1 MIVAA
6 QFMVVLDIAI
16 VNVALPAIKGDL
28 HFAEGNLQWVI
39 SAYAILFGGVLLLGG
54 RLADVFGRR
63 RVFMIGLAVFS
74 ISSLLCG
81 LSWSEG
87 SLIAFR
93 ALQGLG
99 GALFAP
105 AGLSILMT
113 TFAEGAER
121 NRALGIW
128 GAASGSGGA
137 AGVLLGG
144 FLTSYLN
151 WSWVFFINVPVG
163 IAVIAAA
170 PLVLAESRGQGHRH
184 FDVAGATSV
193 TAGVMLLVYAM
204 TRATQEGWGSIAT
217 VSLLGA
223 SRRAARRLRRHRA
236 ALAGPAAA
244 DADLP
249 QPDAVGR
256 ERDGRGDRRDRVLGV
271 LPADA
276 LHAAGAGLLRDRDG
290 RRLRRRHV
298 HDHRVLERGA
308 DAGHPAGRALGACH
322 RPHAGRRRA
331 RAGSRSCRSTG
342 HYFWNLFPAF
352 LISGVGLALSFVP
365 VTIAG
370 LAGVHRADAGIAS
383 GLINTSRQV
392 GGAVGLAAVTTI
404 AASYASTG
412 AGATGLARVAAVD
425 GGLTRGFQVGFA
437 VLAGAAVLGAVIS
450 AVLLAASPR
459 GRGGRAAHFPV
470 HHSPRGGCLMTMM
483 TQTPSLHGPQ
493 NALLDRTIDDLL
505 LRLRGLVL
513 VGGLLEQRGASAEEV
528 EAHAREADRVRAQLA
543 RLIGGDDAGLAA

>member
-1 MIVAA
+1 MLQSSIIGSPPRRKGLALAVIVAA

-170 PLVLAESRGQGHRH
+170 PLVLLAA
-184 FDVAGATSV
+184 FVAIELRSPAPLLPMQIFRNRMLSAANATAAVIGAIAFSEFFLLTLYMQQVLGYSAIETGVGFAAVTFTIIVFSNVAQTLVTRLGVRSV
-193 TAGVMLLVYAM
+193 L
-204 TRATQEGWGSIAT
+204 ATGLT
-217 VSLLGA
+217 L
-223 SRRAARRLRRHRA
+223 
-236 ALAGPAAA
+236 
-244 DADLP
+244 
-249 QPDAVGR
+249 DAVAL
-256 ERDGRGDRRDRVLGV
+256 VWFTQ
-271 LPADA
+271 LP
-276 LHAAGAGLLRDRDG
+276 
-290 RRLRRRHV
+290 V
-298 HDHRVLERGA
+298 
-308 DAGHPAGRALGACH
+308 
-322 RPHAGRRRA
+322 
-331 RAGSRSCRSTG
+331 SG

-370 LAGVHRADAGIAS
+370 LAGVQRADAGIAS
-383 GLINTSRQV
+383 GLINTTRQV

-425 GGLTRGFQVGFA
+425 GGLTDGFQVGFA
-437 VLAGAAVLGAVIS
+437 VLAGAAALGAVIS
-450 AVLLAASPR
+450 AVMLRPRPEGAAVEPLTSTSTTR
-459 GRGGRAAHFPV
+459 LEEAA
-470 HHSPRGGCLMTMM
+470 
-483 TQTPSLHGPQ
+483 
-493 NALLDRTIDDLL
+493 
-505 LRLRGLVL
+505 
-513 VGGLLEQRGASAEEV
+513 
-528 EAHAREADRVRAQLA
+528 
-543 RLIGGDDAGLAA
+543 

>member
-1 MIVAA
+1 MLQSSISKAQSGRKGLALAVIVAA

-16 VNVALPAIKGDL
+16 VNVALPAIKDDL
-28 HFAEGNLQWVI
+28 NFAQENLQWVI
-39 SAYAILFGGVLLLGG
+39 SAYAILFGGFLLLGG

-63 RVFMIGLAVFS
+63 RLFMAGLAIFS

-113 TFAEGAER
+113 TFAEGPER

-144 FLTSYLN
+144 FLTSYLG
-151 WSWVFFINVPVG
+151 WEWVFFINVPVG

-184 FDVAGATSV
+184 FDIAGAASV
-193 TAGVMLLVYAM
+193 TSGVMLLVYAM
-204 TRATQEGWGSIAT
+204 TRAAQEGWGST
-217 VSLLGA
+217 PVVSLLVASVALLVAFVAIELRSPAPLLPMRIFRNRMLSAANATAAMIGA
-223 SRRAARRLRRHRA
+223 IAFSEFFLLTLYMQQVLGYSAIQTGVAFVAVTFTIIVFSNVAQTLVTRLGVRTVLTA
-236 ALAGPAAA
+236 GLTLDAIALALFTQVPV
-244 DADLP
+244 D
-249 QPDAVGR
+249 
-256 ERDGRGDRRDRVLGV
+256 
-271 LPADA
+271 
-276 LHAAGAGLLRDRDG
+276 
-290 RRLRRRHV
+290 
-298 HDHRVLERGA
+298 
-308 DAGHPAGRALGACH
+308 
-322 RPHAGRRRA
+322 
-331 RAGSRSCRSTG
+331 G
-342 HYFWNLFPAF
+342 HYFRNLFPGL
-352 LISGVGLALSFVP
+352 LISGVGLAFSFVP

-370 LAGVHRADAGIAS
+370 LAGVQRADAGVAS

-425 GGLTRGFQVGFA
+425 GGLTHGFQVGFT
-437 VLAGAAVLGAVIS
+437 VLAGAAIAGALIS
-450 AVLLAASPR
+450 VVMLRPRPDAA
-459 GRGGRAAHFPV
+459 
-470 HHSPRGGCLMTMM
+470 
-483 TQTPSLHGPQ
+483 
-493 NALLDRTIDDLL
+493 
-505 LRLRGLVL
+505 
-513 VGGLLEQRGASAEEV
+513 EV
-528 EAHAREADRVRAQLA
+528 EALAPSSTTQLKEAA
-543 RLIGGDDAGLAA
+543 